1 MRNNKAIYEEEALNR
16 GISGYLLD
24 RESLSAG
31 FSESRFSEEPA
42 IPGYLKKKALI
53 KTYAEIP
60 DLNNLKKATTTL
72 KISDRMSSNSICFG

>member
-1 MRNNKAIYEEEALNR
+1 MRNNKALFKEEALNR
-16 GISGYLLD
+16 GISRYLLG

-42 IPGYLKKKALI
+42 IPGYFEKKVLI
-53 KTYAEIP
+53 KTYAEIL

-72 KISDRMSSNSICFG
+72 KNSESEGL